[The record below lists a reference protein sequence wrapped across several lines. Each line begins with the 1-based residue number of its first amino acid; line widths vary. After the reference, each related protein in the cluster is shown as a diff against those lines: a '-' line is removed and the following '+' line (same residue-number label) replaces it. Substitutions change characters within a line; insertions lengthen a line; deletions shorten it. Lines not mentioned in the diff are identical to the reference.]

1 MNIATNIEALL
12 GDAGIEGIDALVV
25 LGSGMSGCFADG
37 ELLPLLDR
45 GDSAIV
51 GHSGRIGLLE
61 RRGARAL
68 VGLGR
73 RHCYEGYAPEE
84 IVELVVAAASLGARS
99 LLLTNAAGGLN
110 PRLRAGDI
118 VLIDGCVTIML
129 GRSAALDRGGV
140 PAGGNTAR
148 GREIFPPS
156 VSEAIMAGA
165 PERGLRLTRGVY
177 AVVTGPSYETRAEIR
192 MLRRLGGDV
201 VGMSTWHEAVAGAR
215 LGMRVAGLSLIT
227 NVLTDADRVALDH
240 GEVVEQG
247 RAGAERM
254 RIAID
259 AALDGLLAASSVEL
273 LGDPSGIM
281 DRR

>member
-1 MNIATNIEALL
+1 MTTDINALL
-12 GDAGIEGIDALVV
+12 GDGGIGSIDALVV

-61 RRGARAL
+61 RRGARVL

-73 RHCYEGYAPEE
+73 RHCYEGYAPAEV
-84 IVELVVAAASLGARS
+84 VELVVAAASLGARS

-118 VLIDGCVTIML
+118 VLIDGCITIML
-129 GRSAALDRGGV
+129 GRKAALDRGGV
-140 PAGGNTAR
+140 GGNAAP
-148 GREIFPPS
+148 GREIFLPS
-156 VSEAIMAGA
+156 IAEAIVAGA
-165 PERGLRLTRGVY
+165 LERGLRLARGVY
-177 AVVTGPSYETRAEIR
+177 AAVTGPSYETRAEIR
-192 MLRRLGGDV
+192 MLRRLGGDA

-247 RAGAERM
+247 RMGAERM
-254 RIAID
+254 RAAID
-259 AALDGLLAASSVEL
+259 SALEGLAMQHSKGNMQEGEV
-273 LGDPSGIM
+273 
-281 DRR
+281 